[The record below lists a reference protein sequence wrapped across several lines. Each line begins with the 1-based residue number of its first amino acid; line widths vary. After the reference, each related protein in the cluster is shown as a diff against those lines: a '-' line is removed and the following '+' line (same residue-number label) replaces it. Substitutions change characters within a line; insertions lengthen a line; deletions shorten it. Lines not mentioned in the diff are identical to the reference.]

1 MNSNIQKKNSNN
13 SMTKCSKGGIKIR
26 NTNNEYKLDPFDNI
40 QPFTNSTDFNH
51 VEDMYK
57 NNINIDS
64 IDLNI
69 NNYSREDLYKLF
81 GLTPSIILTEDIMR
95 ESKKKVL
102 KTHPDKSKLNNKY
115 FLFFSSAYKQL
126 FSIYEFQNKLSSK
139 KKIDKMEYYDTDN
152 HILLD
157 KMFEK
162 NKNLKQ
168 SNNFNEWFN
177 TQFEKHKLEDP
188 NTNGYGNWLK
198 TDEDICFIPNISQ
211 SNMNSEIEK
220 RKKTVQTITN
230 YNGITEQF
238 SSAFGAS
245 ALMEYNTNFTSN
257 SLFHS
262 DGINYTDLKQA
273 YIESVIPVTQEDYQ
287 NTLKFSSLDE
297 YKKHRNMV
305 DITPLKKEESI
316 KQLYYNNQK
325 IDQENAALAFHYAKQ
340 TEQSKEKQNLFWS
353 GLKQIMN

>member
-1 MNSNIQKKNSNN
+1 MKLNTQKNN
-13 SMTKCSKGGIKIR
+13 TSMTKCSKGGIKIH
-26 NTNNEYKLDPFDNI
+26 NNNNEYKSDPFDNI
-40 QPFTNSTDFNH
+40 QPFTNSTNFNQT
-51 VEDMYK
+51 DMYK
-57 NNINIDS
+57 NQSNVNIDS

-81 GLTPSIILTEDIMR
+81 GLNSSIILTEDIMR
-95 ESKKKVL
+95 ASKKIVL
-102 KTHPDKSKLNNKY
+102 KTHPDKSQLDNKY
-115 FLFFSSAYKQL
+115 FLFFSAAYKQL

-139 KKIDKMEYYDTDN
+139 KKIDESEYYNTDN
-152 HILLD
+152 HALLD
-157 KMFEK
+157 KMFET
-162 NKNLKQ
+162 NKNLKKT
-168 SNNFNEWFN
+168 NNFNQWFN

-198 TDEDICFIPNISQ
+198 TDEDICFMSNISQ

-220 RKKTVQTITN
+220 RKKTVQTLTN

-238 SSAFGAS
+238 SSSFGAS
-245 ALMEYNTNFTSN
+245 ALMEYNSNFTSN

-287 NTLKFSSLDE
+287 NTVKFSSLDE
-297 YKKHRNMV
+297 YKKHRNTI
-305 DITPLKKEESI
+305 DITPLKKEEAI
-316 KQLYYNNQK
+316 QQLYYNNQK
-325 IDQENAALAFHYAKQ
+325 IDEENAALAFHYAKQ
-340 TEQSKEKQNLFWS
+340 TEKSKQNQELFWS